1 MIHRGNPEFDGRVHR
16 DVPKDTPVDDFL
28 DKELKP
34 YEDAIDLDVNDP
46 LWKVVDTLV
55 NVNRRNGFIW
65 TRANNDI
72 PTAIALAHSE
82 LSEALEEDRHR
93 KEGWEDRLCE
103 ELGDVVIRCLDLA
116 GQLNLDVSSH
126 IVRKIVKN
134 STRGHKHGNKRY

>member
-1 MIHRGNPEFDGRVHR
+1 MHRGNPELDGPRHR
-16 DVPKDTPVDDFL
+16 DVPKDTPIDDMIFGDHEVVQSVD
-28 DKELKP
+28 
-34 YEDAIDLDVNDP
+34 IDVNDP

-55 NVNRRNGFIW
+55 NVNRNNGFVW

-72 PTAIALAHSE
+72 PCAIALAHSE

-93 KEGWEDRLCE
+93 ADGWEDRLCE
-103 ELGDVVIRCLDLA
+103 ELGDAVIRCLDLA

-134 STRGHKHGNKRY
+134 STRGHKHGGKRY